1 MRRDLFNSINPLPA
15 VPPAA
20 TTSDNTAFVSSII
33 DTAGYESLTFVIATG
48 SLADA
53 DATFAVT
60 MEHGDNAA
68 LSDTAVPAATDLIGT
83 TALAGFT
90 FAADNKT
97 FKLGY
102 VGLKRYVRMTVTP
115 SANTGAD
122 NICVV
127 AILGHP
133 HNVPTVNP
141 PA

>member
-1 MRRDLFNSINPLPA
+1 MRRDLCNNVNILPA
-15 VPPAA
+15 IPPAA

-33 DTAGYESLTFVIATG
+33 PTAGYESLTFAIAAG

-60 MEHGDNAA
+60 MEHGDASN
-68 LSDTAVPAATDLIGT
+68 LSDTTVPAATDLIGT
-83 TALAGFT
+83 TALASFT

-97 FKLGY
+97 FKIGY
-102 VGLKRYVRMTVTP
+102 VGGKGFVRMTVTP
-115 SANTGAD
+115 SNNTGA
-122 NICVV
+122 CYVSAV

-133 HNVPTVNP
+133 HNAPTANP